1 MTERTT
7 TGMADYLSALQRR
20 RGLLLGI
27 ALPIVALALL
37 LALALPDVYRS
48 SALIEVDIDGDA
60 QHTAAAHEANALIT
74 DPDEPSYVDQYV
86 TSLKGAVLTN
96 DKLRPLLERY
106 DLYPKLEDD
115 EAQALQK
122 LRRDIGVDIVTA
134 PILDPR
140 TGREREIVTAFTLS
154 YDSRKPEKAQEV
166 ARWLVDEFMTAN
178 RRHRQSRAASAAEF
192 FAAESERL
200 RGQVTQLEGKL
211 AEFKNQ
217 NFGRL
222 PELTQLNMTMM
233 DRTERDLEQ
242 MQMQMR
248 SLQQERVFLV
258 AQLEQARAGN
268 PDAASIRQL
277 EDEYR
282 RRSSVY
288 DESHPDMIS
297 LRRQIDTLKQGGA
310 AGAGATLQQQLD
322 AQRQVL
328 AETRQRYSA
337 DHPDVKRIQR
347 DIDALQA
354 RIAAGEGSDPGGAVH
369 TPMSMQLNTQV
380 NAIDT
385 QIGALQARSAEL
397 RGKLGGL
404 ERQIVET
411 PQVEREYQNVTRDL
425 TIARAKYEQ
434 LLNRQMDAEVTEA
447 AIAGGRA
454 DEFRVV
460 QEPLL
465 PTEPA
470 KPQRAVIA
478 VVGVILALILGLTFT
493 VAREALDQTVRGG
506 RDVREL
512 LSVAPL
518 VAIPSIRNSV
528 ALRRRTW
535 RVVTIAACVTAGIWA
550 AFQGLQLWL

>member
-1 MTERTT
+1 MTERT
-7 TGMADYLSALQRR
+7 TGMADYLTAIERR
-20 RGLLLGI
+20 RGLLFGI

-37 LALALPDVYRS
+37 LAVALPDVYRS
-48 SALIEVDIDGDA
+48 AALIEVDIE
-60 QHTAAAHEANALIT
+60 HAHEGEAGVVSA
-74 DPDEPSYVDQYV
+74 PGEPSYVDQYV
-86 TSLKGAVLTN
+86 TSLKGTVLS
-96 DKLRPLLERY
+96 DDRLRPLLKRY
-106 DLYPKLEDD
+106 HLYPKLENH

-122 LRRDIGVDIVTA
+122 LRRDIGVEIVTA
-134 PILDPR
+134 PILDPKS
-140 TGREREIVTAFTLS
+140 GREREIVTAFTLS
-154 YDSRKPEKAQEV
+154 YDSRKPEKAQQV
-166 ARWLVDEFMTAN
+166 ARWLVDEFMAQN
-178 RRHRQSRAASAAEF
+178 RQHRRGRAASAAEF
-192 FAAESERL
+192 FAAEAERL
-200 RGQVTQLEGKL
+200 RTQVAQLEGKL
-211 AEFKNQ
+211 ADFKNE

-248 SLQQERVFLV
+248 TLQQERVFLT
-258 AQLEQARAGN
+258 AQLQQANTSN
-268 PDAASIRQL
+268 PDSGSIRQF
-277 EDEYR
+277 EAEYQR
-282 RRSSVY
+282 RAATY

-297 LRRQIDTLKQGGA
+297 LRRQIDILKQGGA

-322 AQRQVL
+322 AERSVL
-328 AETRQRYSA
+328 AEARQRYSA
-337 DHPDVKRIQR
+337 DHPDVKRITR
-347 DIDALQA
+347 NIEALQA
-354 RIAAGEGSDPGGAVH
+354 RIAAGEGSGTSFASS
-369 TPMSMQLNTQV
+369 TPMAMQLQTQV

-385 QIGALQARSAEL
+385 QIAGLQARSAEL

-404 ERQIVET
+404 EQQIAST
-411 PQVEREYQNVTRDL
+411 PQVEREYQKVTRDL

-434 LLNRQMDAEVTEA
+434 LLNRQMDAEVSEA

-460 QEPLL
+460 QDPLL

-478 VVGVILALILGLTFT
+478 VVGMILALIIALTGT

-506 RDVREL
+506 RDVRDL

-535 RVVTIAACVTAGIWA
+535 RFVTIVACVTAGIWA

>member
-7 TGMADYLSALQRR
+7 GMAEYMSALQRR

-37 LALALPDVYRS
+37 LAVALPDIYRS
-48 SALIEVDIDGDA
+48 AALVEVDIDGDQ
-60 QHTAAAHEANALIT
+60 QHTAAAHQANALIT

-86 TSLKGAVLTN
+86 TSLKGTVLSSDN
-96 DKLRPLLERY
+96 LRPLLKRY
-106 DLYPKLEDD
+106 DLYPKLED
-115 EAQALQK
+115 ESQALQK
-122 LRRDIGVDIVTA
+122 LRRDIGVEIVTA

-154 YDSRKPEKAQEV
+154 YDSRKPAKAQQV
-166 ARWLVDEFMTAN
+166 ALWLVDEFMAEN
-178 RRHRQSRAASAAEF
+178 RKHRQGRAAGAADF
-192 FAAESERL
+192 FAAEAERL
-200 RGQVTQLEGKL
+200 REQVAQLEGKL
-211 AEFKNQ
+211 AEFKNK

-248 SLQQERVFLV
+248 SLQQERVFLT
-258 AQLEQARAGN
+258 AQLQQANTAN
-268 PDAASIRQL
+268 PDEGSIRQL
-277 EDEYR
+277 EAEYAR
-282 RRSSVY
+282 RQSVY

-297 LRRQIDTLKQGGA
+297 LRRQIDALKQGGA
-310 AGAGATLQQQLD
+310 AGAGASLQQQLE

-328 AETRQRYSA
+328 AEARQRYSA

-354 RIAAGEGSDPGGAVH
+354 RIAAGEGSSTSGSAR
-369 TPMSMQLNTQV
+369 TPMTMQLQTQV

-460 QEPLL
+460 QAPLL
-465 PTEPA
+465 PTEPS

-478 VVGVILALILGLTFT
+478 VVGIILAIIIALTFT

-506 RDVREL
+506 RDVRDV
-512 LSVAPL
+512 LSVSPL
-518 VAIPSIRNSV
+518 VSIPSIRNSV

-535 RVVTIAACVTAGIWA
+535 RFVTIAACVTAGIWA

>member
-1 MTERTT
+1 
-7 TGMADYLSALQRR
+7 MAEYLTALQRR

-37 LALALPDVYRS
+37 LAVALPNIYRS
-48 SALIEVDIDGDA
+48 SALIEVDIDGDQ
-60 QHTAAAHEANALIT
+60 QHTAAAHQANTLIT
-74 DPDEPSYVDQYV
+74 DPGQPSYVDQYV
-86 TSLKGAVLTN
+86 TSLKGMVLSN
-96 DKLRPLLERY
+96 DNLRPLLKRY
-106 DLYPKLEDD
+106 DLYPTLEDN
-115 EAQALQK
+115 ENAALQK
-122 LRRDIGVDIVTA
+122 LRRDIGVEIVTA

-154 YDSRKPEKAQEV
+154 YDSREPVKAQQV
-166 ARWLVDEFMTAN
+166 ALWLVDEFMAEN
-178 RRHRQSRAASAAEF
+178 RKHRQGRAASAADF

-200 RGQVTQLEGKL
+200 RDQVAQLEGKL
-211 AEFKNQ
+211 AEFKNK

-248 SLQQERVFLV
+248 TLQQERVFLT
-258 AQLEQARAGN
+258 AQLQQANSAN
-268 PDAASIRQL
+268 PDEGSIRQL
-277 EDEYR
+277 EAEYAR
-282 RRSSVY
+282 RQSVY

-310 AGAGATLQQQLD
+310 AGAGATLQQQLE

-328 AETRQRYSA
+328 AEARQRYSA

-354 RIAAGEGSDPGGAVH
+354 RIAAGESSSTGGSAR
-369 TPMSMQLNTQV
+369 TPMAMQLQTQV

-460 QEPLL
+460 QAPLL

-478 VVGVILALILGLTFT
+478 VVGIILAVIIGLTFT

>member
-1 MTERTT
+1 
-7 TGMADYLSALQRR
+7 MADYRGALQRR
-20 RGLLLGI
+20 RGLLFGI

-37 LALALPDVYRS
+37 LSVALPDIYRS

-60 QHTAAAHEANALIT
+60 QHTAAAHQANALIT

-86 TSLKGAVLTN
+86 TSLKGVVLSDDN
-96 DKLRPLLERY
+96 LRPLLKRY
-106 DLYPKLEDD
+106 DLYPKLEDN
-115 EAQALQK
+115 EAQALKK
-122 LRRDIGVDIVTA
+122 LRRDIGVEIVTA
-134 PILDPR
+134 PILDPKS
-140 TGREREIVTAFTLS
+140 GREREIVTAFTLS
-154 YDSRKPEKAQEV
+154 YDSRKPEKAQQI

-178 RRHRQSRAASAAEF
+178 REHRQRRAAGAADF

-200 RGQVTQLEGKL
+200 REQVVQLEGKL
-211 AEFKNQ
+211 ADFKNK

-248 SLQQERVFLV
+248 TLQQERVFLT
-258 AQLEQARAGN
+258 AQLQQASTAN
-268 PDAASIRQL
+268 PDEGSIRQL
-277 EDEYR
+277 EAEYAR
-282 RRSSVY
+282 RQSTY

-297 LRRQIDTLKQGGA
+297 LRRQIDMLKQGGA
-310 AGAGATLQQQLD
+310 AGAGASLQQQLD
-322 AQRQVL
+322 AQRAVL
-328 AETRQRYSA
+328 AEARQRYSA

-347 DIDALQA
+347 SIETLQA
-354 RIAAGEGSDPGGAVH
+354 RIAAGEGGGTSSSPT
-369 TPMSMQLNTQV
+369 TPAAMQLQTQV

-385 QIGALQARSAEL
+385 QIAGLQARSAEL

-404 ERQIVET
+404 EQQIATT

-425 TIARAKYEQ
+425 TIARAKYEE
-434 LLNRQMDAEVTEA
+434 LLNRQMDAEVTRA

-454 DEFRVV
+454 DEFRTV
-460 QEPLL
+460 QPPML
-465 PTEPA
+465 PNEPA

-478 VVGVILALILGLTFT
+478 VVGMILAIILALTVT

-506 RDVREL
+506 RDVRDL
-512 LSVAPL
+512 LAVAPL

-535 RVVTIAACVTAGIWA
+535 RFVTVAACVTAGIWA

>member
-1 MTERTT
+1 
-7 TGMADYLSALQRR
+7 
-20 RGLLLGI
+20 
-27 ALPIVALALL
+27 
-37 LALALPDVYRS
+37 
-48 SALIEVDIDGDA
+48 
-60 QHTAAAHEANALIT
+60 
-74 DPDEPSYVDQYV
+74 
-86 TSLKGAVLTN
+86 
-96 DKLRPLLERY
+96 
-106 DLYPKLEDD
+106 
-115 EAQALQK
+115 
-122 LRRDIGVDIVTA
+122 
-134 PILDPR
+134 
-140 TGREREIVTAFTLS
+140 
-154 YDSRKPEKAQEV
+154 
-166 ARWLVDEFMTAN
+166 
-178 RRHRQSRAASAAEF
+178 
-192 FAAESERL
+192 
-200 RGQVTQLEGKL
+200 
-211 AEFKNQ
+211 
-217 NFGRL
+217 
-222 PELTQLNMTMM
+222 
-233 DRTERDLEQ
+233 
-242 MQMQMR
+242 
-248 SLQQERVFLV
+248 
-258 AQLEQARAGN
+258 
-268 PDAASIRQL
+268 
-277 EDEYR
+277 
-282 RRSSVY
+282 
-288 DESHPDMIS
+288 
-297 LRRQIDTLKQGGA
+297 
-310 AGAGATLQQQLD
+310 
-322 AQRQVL
+322 VL

>member
-1 MTERTT
+1 
-7 TGMADYLSALQRR
+7 
-20 RGLLLGI
+20 
-27 ALPIVALALL
+27 
-37 LALALPDVYRS
+37 
-48 SALIEVDIDGDA
+48 
-60 QHTAAAHEANALIT
+60 
-74 DPDEPSYVDQYV
+74 
-86 TSLKGAVLTN
+86 
-96 DKLRPLLERY
+96 
-106 DLYPKLEDD
+106 
-115 EAQALQK
+115 
-122 LRRDIGVDIVTA
+122 
-134 PILDPR
+134 
-140 TGREREIVTAFTLS
+140 
-154 YDSRKPEKAQEV
+154 
-166 ARWLVDEFMTAN
+166 
-178 RRHRQSRAASAAEF
+178 
-192 FAAESERL
+192 
-200 RGQVTQLEGKL
+200 
-211 AEFKNQ
+211 
-217 NFGRL
+217 
-222 PELTQLNMTMM
+222 MTMM

-258 AQLEQARAGN
+258 AQLEQARVGN
-268 PDAASIRQL
+268 PDAGSIRQL

-297 LRRQIDTLKQGGA
+297 LRRQIDTLKLGGA

-354 RIAAGEGSDPGGAVH
+354 RIAAGEGSAPGGAVH